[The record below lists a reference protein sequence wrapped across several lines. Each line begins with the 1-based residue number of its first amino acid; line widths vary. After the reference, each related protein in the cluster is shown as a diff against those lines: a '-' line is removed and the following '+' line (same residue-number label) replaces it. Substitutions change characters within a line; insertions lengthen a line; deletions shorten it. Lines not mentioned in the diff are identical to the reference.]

1 MDINLMIE
9 HLIGGGLI
17 MDLGILSREQNEV
30 LERLKKSVLSNKL
43 FRNLFYLAG
52 GTGLALILTHRKS
65 DDFDFFSKE
74 KFSTEKLL
82 EIIIK
87 SFGEDKV
94 ILNEIKD
101 DTLIVILSNIQ
112 VAFFQYNYPLLKS
125 LIKKDNLNIASIE
138 DISAMK
144 VIAIIQRGT
153 KKDFIDLWTIMKE
166 KKYSLKDIFIF
177 CKTKYRKAF
186 SESIALK
193 ALTYFKDA
201 EEEKTIEGLKSN
213 FPWENIKK
221 DLITFTREYFNQYL

>member
-1 MDINLMIE
+1 MGINLMIE

-17 MDLGILSREQNEV
+17 MDLKILSREQNEV
-30 LERLKKSVLSNKL
+30 LERLKKSVISNKL
-43 FRNLFYLAG
+43 FPNLFYLAG
-52 GTGLALILTHRKS
+52 GTGLALMLAHRKS

-82 EIIIK
+82 EIIIE

-94 ILNEIKD
+94 ILSEIKD
-101 DTLIVILSNIQ
+101 DTLIIFLTNIQ
-112 VAFFQYNYPLLKS
+112 VAFFQYNYPLLKPV
-125 LIKKDNLNIASIE
+125 IKKNSLNIASIE

-153 KKDFIDLWTIMKE
+153 KKDFIDLWAIIRQTE
-166 KKYSLKDIFIF
+166 HSLKDIFSF
-177 CKTKYRKAF
+177 CKEKYDSAF

-201 EEEKTIEGLKSN
+201 EEEETLEGIKYK
-213 FPWENIKK
+213 FPWDDIKK
-221 DLITFTREYFNQYL
+221 DFITFTREYFNKYL

>member
-1 MDINLMIE
+1 MIE

-43 FRNLFYLAG
+43 FHNLFYLAG
-52 GTGLALILTHRKS
+52 GTGIALILAHRKS
-65 DDFDFFSKE
+65 DDFDFFSKGQ
-74 KFSTEKLL
+74 FSTEKLL

-87 SFGEDKV
+87 SFGEGKV
-94 ILNEIKD
+94 ILSEIKD
-101 DTLIVILSNIQ
+101 DTLIVFLNNIQ
-112 VAFFQYNYPLLKS
+112 VSFFQYNYPLLES
-125 LIKKDNLNIASIE
+125 LIKKDSLNIASIE

-201 EEEKTIEGLKSN
+201 EEETLEGLKSN
-213 FPWENIKK
+213 FFWENIKK
-221 DLITFTREYFNQYL
+221 YLIENCRKYLEQNL